1 MLELLKPFVLLFRVY
16 KKLSRRRI
24 KEIYL
29 GIILML
35 LSAISESLTLTL
47 SVPFLASLTSNERF
61 NNSKYLKNIINYFD
75 FLNIDNI
82 QIFIVLIFCLT
93 ILISALIRLLNVW
106 FNCRTTALIGNELGI
121 RGYSN
126 ILKQNYAFHVNTKSS
141 KLITGLTGKL
151 DYCLE
156 SLYAAFQF
164 IQSLFISLSIIITL
178 FYINFFGTIFCTLIF
193 LIVYLLIS
201 KSVRKKLT
209 SNSKLISKAQDEE
222 VRFIQNGIGNIREII
237 LGQLQNQY
245 INLYGKI
252 DLNMRQRFS
261 NNRFIGIYPRYTLE
275 AVAICSLSILSL
287 ILFSNNSNN
296 NVPIAIIGAFALGA
310 QKLLPSLQMLYNTWS
325 GISGRTSEIKDVLN
339 LLELKSNNFFTQ
351 ETYNLSKTENFI
363 IFNKVDFKYKNLESN
378 TLKNIN
384 VKIPLNQNIGIIGNT
399 GSGKSTFIDLIMGF
413 ALPSKGNIS
422 INNFD
427 LSTKINLRKW
437 QNCISHVPQEIYI
450 SDVSIGENIAFGV
463 ERSDINFKKLK
474 RAAKLAEID
483 NFIQGLN
490 LGYQTK
496 LGERGMQ
503 LSGGQRQRIGIAR
516 AIYRNTNVIILDEAT
531 SALDINTEKKILEN
545 IKNLGNNKSIIM
557 ITHRINTLENFDH
570 IYRIKEN
577 NIYKIK

>member
-1 MLELLKPFVLLFRVY
+1 MLELLKPFVLLFKVH
-16 KKLSRRRI
+16 KKLSRKRK

-29 GIILML
+29 GIMLML
-35 LSAISESLTLTL
+35 LSAILESLTLTF
-47 SVPFLASLTSNERF
+47 SVPFLASLTSNEGF
-61 NNSKYLKNIINYFD
+61 NNNLYLKKIITYFD
-75 FLNIDNI
+75 FLNIYNI
-82 QIFIVLIFCLT
+82 QIFIVSIFCL
-93 ILISALIRLLNVW
+93 IVIISALIRLLNVW
-106 FNCRTTALIGNELGI
+106 FNCKTTALIGNELGI
-121 RGYSN
+121 RGYNN
-126 ILKQNYAFHVNTKSS
+126 ILQQNYAFHVHTKSS

-164 IQSLFISLSIIITL
+164 ILSLFISLSIIITL
-178 FYINFFGTIFCTLIF
+178 FYINSFATIFCTLIF
-193 LIVYLLIS
+193 LIAYLLIS

-222 VRFIQNGIGNIREII
+222 VRFIQNGIGNIKEII

-275 AVAICSLSILSL
+275 AVAICSLSILSI
-287 ILFSNNSNN
+287 ILLSNNSIN

-325 GISGRTSEIKDVLN
+325 SISGRTSEIRDVLN
-339 LLELKSNNFFTQ
+339 LLELKNNNLFTK
-351 ETYNLSKTENFI
+351 ETYNLSKTKNFI
-363 IFNKVDFKYKNLESN
+363 IFKNVDFKYKNIESN
-378 TLKNIN
+378 ILKNIN

-422 INNFD
+422 INDFD
-427 LSTKINLRKW
+427 LSTQINLRKW

-450 SDVSIGENIAFGV
+450 SDVSIAENIAFGV
-463 ERSDINFKKLK
+463 KKRDINLEKLK
-474 RAAKLAEID
+474 SAAKAAEID
-483 NFIQGLN
+483 NFIEGLT
-490 LGYQTK
+490 LGYQTI

-516 AIYRNTNVIILDEAT
+516 AIYRNTKVIILDEAT

-545 IKNLGNNKSIIM
+545 FKNFGNNKSMIM
-557 ITHRINTLENFDH
+557 ITHRINTLENFNH
-570 IYRIKEN
+570 IYKIKEN